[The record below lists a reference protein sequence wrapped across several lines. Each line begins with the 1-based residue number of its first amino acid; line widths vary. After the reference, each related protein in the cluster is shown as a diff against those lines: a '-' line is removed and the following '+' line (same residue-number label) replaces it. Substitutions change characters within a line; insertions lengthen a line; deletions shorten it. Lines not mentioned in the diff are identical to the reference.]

1 MARKTH
7 KLTAEQV
14 GQLQHAHQGKDYYDE
29 LVHYMTRSVDSFL
42 RNTLEEYSF
51 ISDAS
56 EFLVLVKENAGKS
69 WQELVGPEDPAT
81 ASDTAPTR

>member
-1 MARKTH
+1 MNSFRWNTS
-7 KLTAEQV
+7 AE
-14 GQLQHAHQGKDYYDE
+14 Y
-29 LVHYMTRSVDSFL
+29 F
-42 RNTLEEYSF
+42 F

-81 ASDTAPTR
+81 ASETAPTRYVTYMNRLISQDFLSL